1 MRGEHHEYA
10 IDADTVTKSL
20 DGTMAFP
27 EIVTL
32 LSVDGVERYHADL
45 VRMEKTFYMPDG
57 TTHVEKM
64 PIGPMAIGETFA
76 TLRTW
81 WRRFGTVKRQDR
93 NTPTFCAGPRQ
104 RGSTD
109 YIVYLQGR
117 KAIYFGRKGDYHI
130 EVFPGAK

>member
-1 MRGEHHEYA
+1 MR
-10 IDADTVTKSL
+10 DTVTRSL

-27 EIVTL
+27 EIVQL
-32 LSVDGVERYHADL
+32 LSADGVERYHADL

-64 PIGPMAIGETFA
+64 PIGPMAIGQTFA
-76 TLRTW
+76 TSDLVAAIRDSETARQAYADFLRRAT
-81 WRRFGTVKRQDR
+81 
-93 NTPTFCAGPRQ
+93 AA
-104 RGSTD
+104 GSTD

-117 KAIYFGRKGDYHI
+117 KAIYFGRKGEYHI